1 MKTGYAWPRE
11 GESPGVQEGESGV
24 CNVPKR
30 LLNRR
35 DLKGVR

>member
-11 GESPGVQEGESGV
+11 GESPGLQEGESGV
-24 CNVPKR
+24 SNVPKR